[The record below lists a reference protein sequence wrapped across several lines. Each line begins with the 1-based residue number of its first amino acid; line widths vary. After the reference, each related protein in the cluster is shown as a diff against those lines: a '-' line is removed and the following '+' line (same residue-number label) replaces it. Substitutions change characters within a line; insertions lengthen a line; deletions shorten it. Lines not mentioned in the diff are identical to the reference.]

1 MPRIIHIVRSV
12 GPTSMPWNDLYY
24 SARFMFPGS
33 SHIPLQVDRIWGR
46 GKFLWQKCN
55 DREYRY
61 INSSVVSAVCR
72 VRKIYLNNQKTN
84 TTSIVH
90 IHNPSLFIVAAL
102 IKFFCPKIKVMV
114 NLHNDWRFFKLSQKV
129 GLHVLVLLADHVV
142 TVSSAIKT
150 SIPDVRAKT
159 LIEENKL
166 SAIPNG
172 IRLSDFADYD
182 VTGSRKRV
190 MVIVARMVPQK
201 NCFFAIDILVNSKSI
216 EKLIWIGDGFQ
227 REAILRYA
235 EKRGVDTK
243 LDFKGVIDRQRVY
256 EILSESSI
264 YIAPSKWEGIGVA
277 NLEAAALGC
286 IPLLSAIPPHQEI
299 ADNVKI
305 ETHSL
310 EDADIWAREI
320 DRLLDWPPGR
330 VATCRLEVSRLVKEK
345 YSLAGAVQNYINLY
359 RKI

>member
-1 MPRIIHIVRSV
+1 
-12 GPTSMPWNDLYY
+12 
-24 SARFMFPGS
+24 
-33 SHIPLQVDRIWGR
+33 
-46 GKFLWQKCN
+46 
-55 DREYRY
+55 
-61 INSSVVSAVCR
+61 
-72 VRKIYLNNQKTN
+72 
-84 TTSIVH
+84 
-90 IHNPSLFIVAAL
+90 
-102 IKFFCPKIKVMV
+102 MV